1 MDAITPQALYPRN
14 MGPVDAMFWRLE
26 QERSLR
32 STTMA
37 IALLDSPPDRERL
50 RSAVKRACLR
60 IPRLRQRVLEF
71 PAALSTP
78 VWTSDPDFDLD
89 YHLRFIAAPGA
100 GELQPLLDLAA
111 SMAMQGFDRSRPLWE
126 FVVVEGLANG
136 RAALIQKLHH
146 AVGDGQAGLAL
157 LAEIYDS
164 ERNPVREERVDVP
177 LEPEPE
183 EDESELRAEAIRTAL
198 IERPRAARQIARDAI
213 SALRDPFTSVRR
225 AADELRSVGGI
236 MSSGP
241 GPFSPIM
248 VGRSSRNRFAVFRV
262 DNEALKAAASV
273 HGCKFNDAFLSALI
287 GGLGFYHQRRNAT
300 VNTLRAA
307 IPVSVRSTD
316 GSAVAGNRLAIAQF
330 EAPLTE
336 RDPGKRMRKVRSLLR
351 EQREP
356 ASLAAFEVIANM
368 VNLLPA
374 SFIIPLVL
382 EEMRKSDFVATAM
395 VGPSTPYYVGGSRVE
410 SLLPFGPTAG
420 AALNV
425 TLLSYTDHASI
436 GVTTDALA
444 VPDRDLLVECLQ
456 KGFDEVLNQAARGIL

>member
-1 MDAITPQALYPRN
+1 

-26 QERSLR
+26 QDRSLR

-37 IALLDSPPDRERL
+37 VALLDSPPDRERL

-60 IPRLRQRVLEF
+60 IPRLRQRVLEL
-71 PAALSTP
+71 PEALSTP

-89 YHLRFIAAPGA
+89 YHVRWIAAPGA

-111 SMAMQGFDRSRPLWE
+111 SMAMQAFDRSRPLWE
-126 FVVVEGLANG
+126 FVIVEGLTDG

-146 AVGDGQAGLAL
+146 AVGDGAAGLAL
-157 LAEIYDS
+157 LAEIYDT
-164 ERNPVREERVDVP
+164 ERNPVRDEAGDAH

-183 EDESELRAEAIRTAL
+183 EDESALWAEALQTAVV
-198 IERPRAARQIARDAI
+198 ERPRAARRILRDGI
-213 SALRDPFTSVRR
+213 SALGDPVASLRQAT
-225 AADELRSVGGI
+225 DELRSVGGI

-248 VGRSSRNRFAVFRV
+248 TGRSSRSRFASFRV
-262 DNEALKAAASV
+262 PDEALKAVANA
-273 HGCKFNDAFLSALI
+273 HDCKFNDAFLSGLI
-287 GGLGFYHQRRNAT
+287 GGLALYHQRRKAPVNA
-300 VNTLRAA
+300 LRAA
-307 IPVSVRSTD
+307 IPVSVRSSDEAAT
-316 GSAVAGNRLAIAQF
+316 SGNRLAIAQF

-336 RDPGKRMRKVRSLLR
+336 QDPGVRMRKIRSLLR
-351 EQREP
+351 KQREP
-356 ASLAAFEVIANM
+356 ASLGAFEVIANM
-368 VNLLPA
+368 VNLLPL
-374 SFIIPLVL
+374 SFILPLVL

-395 VGPSTPYYVGGSRVE
+395 PGPAEPFYVAGSRVD

-436 GVTTDALA
+436 GVTMDTAA
-444 VPDRDLLVECLQ
+444 VPDRALLVECLQ
-456 KGFDEVLNQAARGIL
+456 QGFEEVLKLSGRGVR